1 MVQNKRLKLFAHV
14 ILVLGSVIAILPLLL
29 LFIGSFTDNAS
40 AVANGF
46 SYFPS
51 KWSLDAYKYIIDEWT
66 LIGRG
71 YGNTILITAIGTGIS
86 LIITSMFAY
95 GLTVRG
101 LPLQR
106 LFVVMVL
113 ITMLFNGGVVA
124 SYFIYSKVFNIRDTY
139 FALLIPNYLM
149 NGFSIILVMNY
160 FRSSVSEELLEAA
173 RIDGASE
180 FRVFWNILL
189 PLSKP
194 VLATIG
200 INTAIAYWNDWTN
213 GLYYLSARDGQKYY
227 TIQLIL
233 NQIND
238 DVNFLATNAAQMG
251 ITVDTS
257 GLPTTTVRM
266 AIAAVG
272 VLPLLIIYPFFQK
285 YFVKGISVGGVK
297 G

>member
-71 YGNTILITAIGTGIS
+71 YGNTILITAVGTGIS